1 MSYYFFFFFFSS
13 RRRHTRFKCD
23 WSSDVCSSDLA
34 EQQTKVRTF
43 VCCSA
48 RPCWWQYL
56 GKKSTA
62 ARELRWLCCR
72 DFGASVLSFPV
83 LLRARRGGLAASP
96 LAAPPS
102 LHPRSPTRHSGAD
115 PIERS
120 AIPHPHINKFPLA
133 NA

>member
-62 ARELRWLCCR
+62 ARELRWLCR
-72 DFGASVLSFPV
+72 SDFGASVLRFPV
-83 LLRARRGGLAASP
+83 LPRARRGGLAASA

-102 LHPRSPTRHSGAD
+102 LQPWSPTRQS
-115 PIERS
+115 S
-120 AIPHPHINKFPLA
+120 AEPLHCSA
-133 NA
+133 SLHLNTNLILAL